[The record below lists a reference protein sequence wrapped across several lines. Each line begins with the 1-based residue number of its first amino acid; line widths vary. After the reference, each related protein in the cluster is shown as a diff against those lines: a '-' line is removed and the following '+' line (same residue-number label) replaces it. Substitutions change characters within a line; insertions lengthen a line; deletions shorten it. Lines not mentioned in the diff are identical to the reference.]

1 MEETTNVTDTQEQPQ
16 MPNLGFERVTDDVN
30 NTENHEQETTEEK
43 KSSVTWDIDEDD
55 LGIPAEETADET
67 EKFNKEDTPL
77 YIPELKEKYGIEK
90 EDLSKF
96 SEYKDS
102 FGKFSE
108 LKSVLEDEDVKT
120 FLDFKKN
127 GGTLADFIEASRI
140 DVAKFTDEQL
150 VKMSIEADLKG
161 QGIVNNLEKHI
172 NTTYN
177 KEFGKELERINAELA
192 ELEDDEFESD
202 ENGERKAELEL
213 EKEKIESK
221 IAKIVETQKKLL
233 EDKKVDIM
241 KNNNN
246 QSQINYEERAEK
258 FRTFLN
264 DGIDKAKELKLK
276 LNDGQVV
283 DIPKEEFKAIAQG
296 VLMQEQ
302 TEEGVPFI
310 YLQGHNT
317 YEVVTALYLKK
328 NIDKIVSNAVSKAV
342 VQKEKA
348 LIAEY
353 NNKQVPTFKD
363 NHIDTKQSNV
373 IVEYD

>member
-1 MEETTNVTDTQEQPQ
+1 MENVTDIQEQHQIPD
-16 MPNLGFERVTDDVN
+16 LGFERLTEETV
-30 NTENHEQETTEEK
+30 NTENQEVVPTETTEEK
-43 KSSVTWDIDEDD
+43 KSVIWNIDEDEFEEVE
-55 LGIPAEETADET
+55 LPEKPKAETT
-67 EKFNKEDTPL
+67 EDTPL

-127 GGTLADFIEASRI
+127 GGTLADFVEASRI

-202 ENGERKAELEL
+202 DNGERKAELEL

-246 QSQINYEERAEK
+246 QPQINYEERAEK

-264 DGIDKAKELKLK
+264 DGIDKAKDLKLK

-317 YEVVTALYLKK
+317 YEVATALYLKK

-348 LIAEY
+348 LMAEY
-353 NNKQVPTFKD
+353 NNKQVPTFRDK
-363 NHIDTKQSNV
+363 HIDTKQSNV